1 MRIFKGKSK
10 RTVVFSAITLGV
22 IVVLLGLNLALSLVG
37 GGRNW
42 FIDTTPEGLYSLTGK
57 MVDECAFVDELG
69 KTDGDK
75 CVKITF
81 CNDPDRLVSNFDTRA
96 TYYMALD
103 LQKKYSNV
111 EVETINVNTDPTAL
125 SKYKRTSLTKI
136 NPTDVIVSYG
146 DRYRMVSAISFWTTD
161 YFSYN
166 GEYRMATLIKSV
178 TAINQPSA
186 YFLTDHGET
195 YYDPENPES
204 EGSLKTSYF
213 YDLLSD
219 CGLQVKTLAISD
231 PKVTAIPDDCALLII
246 NNPRQDFVTDPD
258 QYNSLSYVSDLEKL
272 DRYLVNKQ
280 GAIIVTKDY
289 DEKLSLPNLEDFLHE
304 WGFDFSTS
312 QVRDEE
318 SSVAGSA
325 GKNLIAVYETNEDSY
340 ANAIYGDYASIAT
353 SARTT
358 VNNTGYIT
366 TSYGDQ
372 GFKNEAGSFET
383 VKRYA
388 PFLKSSD
395 KASSYFYSEL
405 AGNYDDSSVL
415 DSSGAFDLAALTVR
429 QTYDSV
435 SAEHTYS
442 YLFCAA
448 SADFFSNES
457 LSNAAYANYDIMTA
471 LINNI
476 SRVDV
481 YASLE
486 LGGTSLNSSSYGGKQ
501 LVSTKLSTE
510 DTEVYAPDASEIT
523 KVNYGI
529 STTEKVVYTVIVAAV
544 PFAILIAGAV
554 VCIRRRFL

>member
-10 RTVVFSAITLGV
+10 RTVIFSVITVGV
-22 IVVLLGLNLALSLVG
+22 VVALLGINLALSIIG

-42 FIDTTPEGLYSLTGK
+42 FIDATPEGLYSLTEA
-57 MVDECAFVDELG
+57 MVKECAFVDKLG
-69 KTDGDK
+69 ETDGDK

-81 CNDPDRLVSNFDTRA
+81 CTDPDRLVSNFDTRA
-96 TYYMALD
+96 TYYMALE

-111 EVETINVNTDPTAL
+111 EVETINVNTNPTAL
-125 SKYKRTSLTKI
+125 TKYKSTSLTKI
-136 NPTDVIVSYG
+136 NSTDVVVSYG
-146 DRYRMVSAISFWTTD
+146 DRYRIVGALNFWTSD

-178 TAINQPSA
+178 TAINQPVA

-195 YYDPENPES
+195 YYNPADPTCES
-204 EGSLKTSYF
+204 SVNTAYF
-213 YDLLSD
+213 YNLLTD
-219 CGLQVKTLAISD
+219 CGLQVKTLAISEIEQ
-231 PKVTAIPDDCALLII
+231 IPNDCALLII
-246 NNPRQDFVTDPD
+246 NNPREDFVTYPD

-272 DRYLVNKQ
+272 DKYLVNNQ

-289 DEKLSLPNLEDFLHE
+289 DQSLSLPNLEDFLHE

-312 QVRDEE
+312 QVRDTEL
-318 SSVAGSA
+318 SVAGSE
-325 GKNLIAVYETNEDSY
+325 GKNLIAVYETEVDSY
-340 ANAIYGDYASIAT
+340 ANAIYGDYASLAT

-366 TSYGDQ
+366 NSYGEK
-372 GFKNEAGSFET
+372 GFKNEAGSAET

-395 KASSYFYSEL
+395 KASSYFYSD
-405 AGNYDDSSVL
+405 ASGNYDDSSVL
-415 DSSGAFDLAALTVR
+415 DSTGTFDLAALTVR
-429 QTYDSV
+429 QSFDSV
-435 SAEHTYS
+435 TAEHTHS

-457 LSNAAYANYDIMTA
+457 LSNAAYANYDIMMA

-486 LGGTSLNSSSYGGKQ
+486 LGGTSLNSSSFGGKQ
-501 LVSTKLSTE
+501 LVSTTLSTE
-510 DTEVYAPDASEIT
+510 DTEIYAPDASEVV
-523 KVNYGI
+523 KVNFGI
-529 STTEKVVYTVIVAAV
+529 SNTEKIVYTIVVAAV
-544 PFAILIAGAV
+544 PFIILLAGAV
-554 VCIRRRFL
+554 VCVRRRFL

>member
-10 RTVVFSAITLGV
+10 RTVIFSAITVGV
-22 IVVLLGLNLALSLVG
+22 IVVLFAANLALSLIG

-42 FIDTTPEGLYSLTGK
+42 FIDTTPEGLYSLTK
-57 MVDECAFVDELG
+57 AMAEECAFVEELG

-81 CNDPDRLVSNFDTRA
+81 CNDPDRLISNFDTRA

-111 EVETINVNTDPTAL
+111 EVETINVNTNPTAL

-136 NPTDVIVSYG
+136 NSTDVIVSYG
-146 DRYRMVSAISFWTTD
+146 DRYRIVGALNFWTTD

-195 YYDPENPES
+195 YYDPKNPES
-204 EGSLKTSYF
+204 EGSLNTSYF

-219 CGLQVKTLAISD
+219 CGLQVKTLAISEVD
-231 PKVTAIPDDCALLII
+231 AIPDDCALLII
-246 NNPRQDFVTDPD
+246 NNPRKDFVTDPD
-258 QYNSLSYVSDLEKL
+258 KYNSLSYVSDLEKL

-280 GAIIVTKDY
+280 GAIVVTKDY
-289 DEKLSLPNLEDFLHE
+289 DEALSLPNLEDFLHE

-312 QVRDEE
+312 QVRDDE
-318 SSVAGSA
+318 SSVAGSG
-325 GKNLIAVYETNEDSY
+325 GKNLIAVYETAEDSY
-340 ANAIYGDYASIAT
+340 ANAIYGDYASLAT

-358 VNNTGYIT
+358 INNTGYIT
-366 TSYGDQ
+366 NSYGEQ
-372 GFKNEAGSFET
+372 GYRNEAGSSET

-388 PFLKSSD
+388 PFLKSSG
-395 KASSYFYSEL
+395 KASSYFYSDL
-405 AGNYDDSSVL
+405 AGNYEDSKVL
-415 DSSGAFDLAALTVR
+415 DSTGQFDLAALTVR

-435 SAEHTYS
+435 TAEHTYS

-510 DTEVYAPDASEIT
+510 DSEVFAPDASEVI

-529 STTEKVVYTVIVAAV
+529 STTEKVVYTVIVAVV
-544 PFAILIAGAV
+544 PFIVLIAGAV

>member
-10 RTVVFSAITLGV
+10 RTVIFSAITVGV
-22 IVVLLGLNLALSLVG
+22 IVVLFAANLALSLIG

-42 FIDTTPEGLYSLTGK
+42 FIDTTPEGLYSLTK
-57 MVDECAFVDELG
+57 AMAEECAFVEELG

-81 CNDPDRLVSNFDTRA
+81 CNDPDRLISNFDTRA

-111 EVETINVNTDPTAL
+111 EVETINVNTNPTAL

-136 NPTDVIVSYG
+136 NSTDVIVSYG
-146 DRYRMVSAISFWTTD
+146 DRYRIVGALNFWTTD

-195 YYDPENPES
+195 YYDPKNPES
-204 EGSLKTSYF
+204 EGSLNTSYF

-219 CGLQVKTLAISD
+219 CGLQVKTLAISEVD
-231 PKVTAIPDDCALLII
+231 AIPDDCALLII
-246 NNPRQDFVTDPD
+246 NNPRKDFVTDPD
-258 QYNSLSYVSDLEKL
+258 KYNSLSYVSDLEKL

-280 GAIIVTKDY
+280 GAIVVTKDY
-289 DEKLSLPNLEDFLHE
+289 DEALSLPNLEDFLHE

-312 QVRDEE
+312 QVRDDE
-318 SSVAGSA
+318 SSVAGSG
-325 GKNLIAVYETNEDSY
+325 GKNLIAVYETAEDSY
-340 ANAIYGDYASIAT
+340 ANAIYGDYASLAT

-358 VNNTGYIT
+358 INNTGYIT
-366 TSYGDQ
+366 NSYGEQ
-372 GFKNEAGSFET
+372 GYRNEAGSSET

-388 PFLKSSD
+388 PFLKSSS
-395 KASSYFYSEL
+395 KASSYFYSDL
-405 AGNYDDSSVL
+405 AGNYDDSKVL
-415 DSSGAFDLAALTVR
+415 DSTGQFDLASLTVR
-429 QTYDSV
+429 QTYDSIT
-435 SAEHTYS
+435 AEHTYS

-486 LGGTSLNSSSYGGKQ
+486 LVGTSLNSSSYGGKQ

-510 DTEVYAPDASEIT
+510 DSEVFAPDASEVI

-529 STTEKVVYTVIVAAV
+529 STTEKVVYTVIVAVV
-544 PFAILIAGAV
+544 PFIVLIAGAV

>member
-10 RTVVFSAITLGV
+10 RTVIFSVITVGV
-22 IVVLLGLNLALSLVG
+22 IVVLLGANLALSIIG

-42 FIDTTPEGLYSLTGK
+42 FIDATPEGLYSLTEA
-57 MVDECAFVDELG
+57 MVKECAFVDDLG

-81 CNDPDRLVSNFDTRA
+81 CTDPDRLVSNFDTRA
-96 TYYMALD
+96 TYYMALE

-111 EVETINVNTDPTAL
+111 EVETINVNTNPTAL
-125 SKYKRTSLTKI
+125 AKYKATSLTKI
-136 NPTDVIVSYG
+136 NSTDVVVSYG
-146 DRYRMVSAISFWTTD
+146 DRYRIVGALNFWTSD

-178 TAINQPSA
+178 TAINQPVA
-186 YFLTDHGET
+186 YFLTGHGET
-195 YYDPENPES
+195 YYDPENPDS
-204 EGSLKTSYF
+204 EGSLKTTYF
-213 YDLLSD
+213 YNLLTD
-219 CGLQVKTLAISD
+219 CGLQVKTHSITEE
-231 PKVTAIPDDCALLII
+231 KIPEDCALLII
-246 NNPRQDFVTDPD
+246 NNPREDFVTKPD
-258 QYNSLSYVSDLEKL
+258 QYNSLEYVSDLEKL

-289 DEKLSLPNLEDFLHE
+289 DQELSLPNLEDFLHE

-312 QVRDEE
+312 QVRDTEL
-318 SSVAGSA
+318 SVPGSE
-325 GKNLIAVYETNEDSY
+325 GKNLIAVYETEVDSY
-340 ANAIYGDYASIAT
+340 ANAIYGDYANLAT

-358 VNNTGYIT
+358 INNTGYIT
-366 TSYGDQ
+366 NSYGEQ
-372 GFKNEAGSFET
+372 GFRNEAGSAET

-395 KASSYFYSEL
+395 KASSYFYSD
-405 AGNYDDSSVL
+405 ASGNYDDSSVL
-415 DSSGAFDLAALTVR
+415 DSTGAFDLAALTVR
-429 QTYDSV
+429 QSFDSV
-435 SAEHTYS
+435 TAEHTYS

-457 LSNAAYANYDIMTA
+457 LSNAAYANYDIMMA

-486 LGGTSLNSSSYGGKQ
+486 LGGTSLNSSSFGGKQ
-501 LVSTKLSTE
+501 LVSTTLSTE
-510 DTEVYAPDASEIT
+510 DTEIYSSDASEVI
-523 KVNYGI
+523 KVNFGI
-529 STTEKVVYTVIVAAV
+529 STTEKVVYTIVVAAV
-544 PFAILIAGAV
+544 PFIILLAGAV

>member
-10 RTVVFSAITLGV
+10 RTVIFSAITVGV
-22 IVVLLGLNLALSLVG
+22 IVVLFAANLALSLIG

-42 FIDTTPEGLYSLTGK
+42 FIDTTPEGLYSLTEA
-57 MVDECAFVDELG
+57 MAEECAFVEELG

-81 CNDPDRLVSNFDTRA
+81 CNDPDRLISNFDTRA

-111 EVETINVNTDPTAL
+111 EVETINVNTNPTAL

-136 NPTDVIVSYG
+136 NSTDVIVSYG
-146 DRYRMVSAISFWTTD
+146 DRYRIVGALNFWTTD

-195 YYDPENPES
+195 YYDPQNPES
-204 EGSLKTSYF
+204 EGSLNTSYF

-219 CGLQVKTLAISD
+219 CGLQVKTLAISEVD
-231 PKVTAIPDDCALLII
+231 AIPDDCALLII
-246 NNPRQDFVTDPD
+246 NNPRKDFVTDPD
-258 QYNSLSYVSDLEKL
+258 KYNSLSYVSDLEKL

-280 GAIIVTKDY
+280 GAIVVTKDY
-289 DEKLSLPNLEDFLHE
+289 DEALSLPNLGDFLHE

-312 QVRDEE
+312 QVRDDE
-318 SSVAGSA
+318 SSVAGSG
-325 GKNLIAVYETNEDSY
+325 GKNLIAVYETAEDSY
-340 ANAIYGDYASIAT
+340 ANAIYGDYASLAT

-358 VNNTGYIT
+358 INNTGYIT
-366 TSYGDQ
+366 NSYGEQ
-372 GFKNEAGSFET
+372 GYRNEAGSSET

-388 PFLKSSD
+388 PFLKSSG
-395 KASSYFYSEL
+395 KASSYFYSDL
-405 AGNYDDSSVL
+405 AGNYDDSKVL
-415 DSSGAFDLAALTVR
+415 DSTGQFDLAALTVR

-435 SAEHTYS
+435 TAEHTYS

-510 DTEVYAPDASEIT
+510 DSEVFAPDASEVI

-529 STTEKVVYTVIVAAV
+529 STTEKVVYTVIVAVV
-544 PFAILIAGAV
+544 PFIVLIAGAV

>member
-10 RTVVFSAITLGV
+10 RTVIFSAITVGV
-22 IVVLLGLNLALSLVG
+22 IVVLFAANLALSLIG

-42 FIDTTPEGLYSLTGK
+42 FIDTTPEGLYSLTK
-57 MVDECAFVDELG
+57 AMAEECAFVEELG

-81 CNDPDRLVSNFDTRA
+81 CNDPDRLISNFDTRA

-111 EVETINVNTDPTAL
+111 EVETINVNTNPTAL

-136 NPTDVIVSYG
+136 NSTDVIVSYG
-146 DRYRMVSAISFWTTD
+146 DRYRIVGALNFWTTD

-195 YYDPENPES
+195 YYDPKNPES
-204 EGSLKTSYF
+204 EGSLNTSYF

-219 CGLQVKTLAISD
+219 CGLQVKTLAISEVD
-231 PKVTAIPDDCALLII
+231 AIPDDCALLII
-246 NNPRQDFVTDPD
+246 NNPRKDFVTDPD
-258 QYNSLSYVSDLEKL
+258 KYNSLSYVSDLEKL

-280 GAIIVTKDY
+280 GAIVVTKDY
-289 DEKLSLPNLEDFLHE
+289 DEALSLPNLEDFLHE

-312 QVRDEE
+312 QVRDDE
-318 SSVAGSA
+318 SSVAGSG
-325 GKNLIAVYETNEDSY
+325 GKNLIAVYETAEDSY
-340 ANAIYGDYASIAT
+340 ANAIYGDYASLAT

-358 VNNTGYIT
+358 INNTGYIT
-366 TSYGDQ
+366 NSYGEQ
-372 GFKNEAGSFET
+372 GYRNEAGSSET

-388 PFLKSSD
+388 PFLKSSN
-395 KASSYFYSEL
+395 KASSYFYSDL
-405 AGNYDDSSVL
+405 AGNYDDSKVL
-415 DSSGAFDLAALTVR
+415 DSTGQFDLAALTVR
-429 QTYDSV
+429 QTYDSIT
-435 SAEHTYS
+435 AEHTYS

-510 DTEVYAPDASEIT
+510 DSEVFAPDASEVI

-529 STTEKVVYTVIVAAV
+529 STTEKVVYTVIVAVV
-544 PFAILIAGAV
+544 PFIVLIAGAV

>member
-10 RTVVFSAITLGV
+10 RTVIFSAITVGV
-22 IVVLLGLNLALSLVG
+22 IVVLFAANLALSLIG

-42 FIDTTPEGLYSLTGK
+42 FIDTTPEGLYSLTK
-57 MVDECAFVDELG
+57 AMAEECAFVEELG

-81 CNDPDRLVSNFDTRA
+81 CNDPDRLISNFDTRA

-111 EVETINVNTDPTAL
+111 EVETINVNTNPTAL

-136 NPTDVIVSYG
+136 NSTDVIVSYG
-146 DRYRMVSAISFWTTD
+146 DRYRIVGALNFWTTD

-195 YYDPENPES
+195 YYDPKNPES
-204 EGSLKTSYF
+204 EGSLNTSYF

-219 CGLQVKTLAISD
+219 CGLQVKTLAISEVD
-231 PKVTAIPDDCALLII
+231 AIPDDCALLII
-246 NNPRQDFVTDPD
+246 NNPRKDFVTDPD
-258 QYNSLSYVSDLEKL
+258 KYNSLSYVSDLEKL

-280 GAIIVTKDY
+280 GAIVVTKDY
-289 DEKLSLPNLEDFLHE
+289 DEALSLPNLEDFLHE

-312 QVRDEE
+312 QVRDDE
-318 SSVAGSA
+318 SSVAGSG
-325 GKNLIAVYETNEDSY
+325 GKNLIAVYETAEDSY
-340 ANAIYGDYASIAT
+340 ANAIYGDYASLAT

-358 VNNTGYIT
+358 INNTGYIT
-366 TSYGDQ
+366 NSYGEQ
-372 GFKNEAGSFET
+372 GYRNEAGSSET

-388 PFLKSSD
+388 PFLKSSS
-395 KASSYFYSEL
+395 KASSYFYSDL
-405 AGNYDDSSVL
+405 AGNYDDSKVL
-415 DSSGAFDLAALTVR
+415 DSTGQFDLAALTVR

-435 SAEHTYS
+435 TAEHTYS

-510 DTEVYAPDASEIT
+510 DSEVFAPDASEVI

-529 STTEKVVYTVIVAAV
+529 STTEKVVYTVIVAVV
-544 PFAILIAGAV
+544 PFIVLIAGAV

>member
-10 RTVVFSAITLGV
+10 RTVVFSAITVGV
-22 IVVLLGLNLALSLVG
+22 IVVLLAANLALSLIG

-42 FIDTTPEGLYSLTGK
+42 FIDTTPEGLYSMTK
-57 MVDECAFVDELG
+57 AMAEECAFVEELG

-81 CNDPDRLVSNFDTRA
+81 CNDPDRLISNFDTRA

-111 EVETINVNTDPTAL
+111 EVETINVNTNPTAL

-136 NPTDVIVSYG
+136 NSTDVIVSYG
-146 DRYRMVSAISFWTTD
+146 DRYRIVGALNFWTTD

-195 YYDPENPES
+195 YYDPKNPES
-204 EGSLKTSYF
+204 EGSLNTSYF

-219 CGLQVKTLAISD
+219 CGLQVKTLAISEVD
-231 PKVTAIPDDCALLII
+231 AIPDDCALLII
-246 NNPRQDFVTDPD
+246 NNPRKDFVTDPD
-258 QYNSLSYVSDLEKL
+258 KYNSLSYVSDLEKL

-280 GAIIVTKDY
+280 GAIVVTKDY
-289 DEKLSLPNLEDFLHE
+289 DEALSLPNLEDFLHE

-312 QVRDEE
+312 QVRDDE
-318 SSVAGSA
+318 SSVAGSG
-325 GKNLIAVYETNEDSY
+325 GKNLIAVYETAEDSY
-340 ANAIYGDYASIAT
+340 ANAIYGDYASLAT

-358 VNNTGYIT
+358 INNTGYIT
-366 TSYGDQ
+366 NSYGEQ
-372 GFKNEAGSFET
+372 GYRNEAGSSET

-388 PFLKSSD
+388 PFLKSSS
-395 KASSYFYSEL
+395 KASSYFYSDL
-405 AGNYDDSSVL
+405 AGNYDDSKVL
-415 DSSGAFDLAALTVR
+415 DSTGQFDLAALTVR

-435 SAEHTYS
+435 TAEHTYS

-510 DTEVYAPDASEIT
+510 DSEVFAPDASEVI

-529 STTEKVVYTVIVAAV
+529 STTEKVVYTVIVAVV
-544 PFAILIAGAV
+544 PFIVLIAGAV

>member
-10 RTVVFSAITLGV
+10 RTVIFSAITVGV
-22 IVVLLGLNLALSLVG
+22 IVVLFAANLALSLIG

-42 FIDTTPEGLYSLTGK
+42 FIDTTPEGLYSLTK
-57 MVDECAFVDELG
+57 AMAEECAFVEELG

-81 CNDPDRLVSNFDTRA
+81 CNDPDRLISNFDTRA

-111 EVETINVNTDPTAL
+111 EVETINVNTNPTAL

-136 NPTDVIVSYG
+136 NSTDVIVSYG
-146 DRYRMVSAISFWTTD
+146 DRYRIVGALNFWTTD

-195 YYDPENPES
+195 YYDPQNPES
-204 EGSLKTSYF
+204 EGSLNTSYF

-219 CGLQVKTLAISD
+219 CGLQVKTLAIS
-231 PKVTAIPDDCALLII
+231 KVDAIPDDCALLII
-246 NNPRQDFVTDPD
+246 NNPRKDFVTDPD
-258 QYNSLSYVSDLEKL
+258 KYNSLSYVSDLEKL

-280 GAIIVTKDY
+280 GAIVVTKDY
-289 DEKLSLPNLEDFLHE
+289 DEALSLPNLEDFLHE

-312 QVRDEE
+312 QVRDDE
-318 SSVAGSA
+318 SSVAGSG
-325 GKNLIAVYETNEDSY
+325 GKNLIAVYETAEDSY
-340 ANAIYGDYASIAT
+340 ANAIYGDYASLAT

-358 VNNTGYIT
+358 INNAGYIT
-366 TSYGDQ
+366 NSYGEQ
-372 GFKNEAGSFET
+372 GYRNEAGSSET

-388 PFLKSSD
+388 PFLKSSN
-395 KASSYFYSEL
+395 KASSYFYSDL
-405 AGNYDDSSVL
+405 AGNYDDSKVL
-415 DSSGAFDLAALTVR
+415 DSTGQFDLAALTVR

-435 SAEHTYS
+435 TAEHTYS

-510 DTEVYAPDASEIT
+510 DSEVFAPDASEVI

-529 STTEKVVYTVIVAAV
+529 STTEKVVYTVIVAVV
-544 PFAILIAGAV
+544 PFIVLIAGAV

>member
-10 RTVVFSAITLGV
+10 RTVTFSAITLGA
-22 IVVLLGLNLALSLVG
+22 IVLLLAANLALSLVG

-42 FIDTTPEGLYSLTGK
+42 FIDTTPEGLYSLTDA
-57 MVDECAFVDELG
+57 MVKECAFIDEIG
-69 KTDGDK
+69 ESDGDK

-81 CNDPDRLVSNFDTRA
+81 CTDPDRLVSNFDTRA
-96 TYYMALD
+96 TYYMALA
-103 LQKKYSNV
+103 LQKKYSNL
-111 EVETINVNTDPTAL
+111 EVETINVNTNPTAL

-136 NPTDVIVSYG
+136 NSTDVIVSYG
-146 DRYRMVSAISFWTTD
+146 DRYRVVGALNFWTSD

-178 TAINQPSA
+178 TAINQPAA

-204 EGSLKTSYF
+204 EGSLNTSYF

-219 CGLQVKTLAISD
+219 CGLQVKTLAIS
-231 PKVTAIPDDCALLII
+231 KVDKIPEDCALLII

-258 QYNSLSYVSDLEKL
+258 KYNSISYVSDLEKL

-280 GAIIVTKDY
+280 GAIVVTKDY
-289 DEKLSLPNLEDFLHE
+289 DESLSLPNLEDFLHE

-318 SSVAGSA
+318 SSVAGSD

-340 ANAIYGDYASIAT
+340 AHAIYGDYSDLAT

-366 TSYGDQ
+366 NSYGEQ
-372 GFKNEAGSFET
+372 GYRNEAGSSES

-388 PFLKSSD
+388 SFLKSSD
-395 KASSYFYSEL
+395 KASSYFYSDL

-415 DSSGAFDLAALTVR
+415 DSTGTFDLAALTVR
-429 QTYDSV
+429 QSFDSIT
-435 SAEHTYS
+435 AEHTYS

-457 LSNAAYANYDIMTA
+457 LSNAAYANYDIMAA

-486 LGGTSLNSSSYGGKQ
+486 LGGTSLNSSSFGGKQ
-501 LVSTKLSTE
+501 LVSTTLSTE
-510 DTEVYAPDASEIT
+510 DTEVFAPDASEVE

-529 STTEKVVYTVIVAAV
+529 STTEKVVYTVIVAVV

-554 VCIRRRFL
+554 VCIRRKFL

>member
-10 RTVVFSAITLGV
+10 RTVIFSAITVGV
-22 IVVLLGLNLALSLVG
+22 IVLLLCANLALTIVG

-42 FIDTTPEGLYSLTGK
+42 FIDVTPEGLYSLTDA
-57 MVDECAFVDELG
+57 MVKECAFVDELG

-81 CNDPDRLVSNFDTRA
+81 CTDPDRLISNFDTRA
-96 TYYMALD
+96 TYYMALA

-125 SKYKRTSLTKI
+125 AKYKATSLTKI
-136 NPTDVIVSYG
+136 NSTDVVVSYG
-146 DRYRMVSAISFWTTD
+146 DRYRIVGALNFWTSD

-178 TAINQPSA
+178 TAINQPAA

-195 YYDPENPES
+195 YYNPADPES
-204 EGSLKTSYF
+204 EGSLKTSAF
-213 YDLLSD
+213 RDLLSD
-219 CGLQVKTLAISD
+219 CGLQVKTLAISEVD
-231 PKVTAIPDDCALLII
+231 EIPADCALLII

-258 QYNSLSYVSDLEKL
+258 KYNSLSYVSDLEKL
-272 DRYLVNKQ
+272 DKYLVNKQ

-289 DEKLSLPNLEDFLHE
+289 DKSLSLPNLEDFLHE

-312 QVRDEE
+312 QVRDDEL
-318 SSVAGSA
+318 SVSGSE
-325 GKNLIAVYETNEDSY
+325 GKNIIAVYETAEDSY
-340 ANAIYGDYASIAT
+340 ANAIYGDYASLAT

-366 TSYGDQ
+366 NSYGEQ
-372 GFKNEAGSFET
+372 GYRNEAAASET

-388 PFLKSSD
+388 PFLKTSN
-395 KASSYFYSEL
+395 KASAYFFSDV
-405 AGNYDDSSVL
+405 AGNYDDSTVL
-415 DSSGAFDLAALTVR
+415 DSTGTFDLAALTVR
-429 QTYDSV
+429 QSFDSV
-435 SAEHTYS
+435 TAERTHS

-448 SADFFSNES
+448 TADFFSNES
-457 LSNAAYANYDIMTA
+457 LGNAAYANYDIMMA

-486 LGGTSLNSSSYGGKQ
+486 LGGTSLNSSSFGGKQ
-501 LVSTKLSTE
+501 LVSTTLSTE
-510 DTEVYAPDASEIT
+510 DTEVFAPDASEVV
-523 KVNYGI
+523 KVNFGI

-544 PFAILIAGAV
+544 PFVIMIAGAV
-554 VCIRRRFL
+554 VCIRRKFL

>member
-10 RTVVFSAITLGV
+10 RTVIFSAITVGV
-22 IVVLLGLNLALSLVG
+22 IVVLFAANLALSLIG

-42 FIDTTPEGLYSLTGK
+42 FIDTTPEGLYSLTK
-57 MVDECAFVDELG
+57 AMAEECAFVEELG

-81 CNDPDRLVSNFDTRA
+81 CNDPDRLISNFDTRA

-111 EVETINVNTDPTAL
+111 EVETINVNTNPTAL

-136 NPTDVIVSYG
+136 NSTDVIVSYG
-146 DRYRMVSAISFWTTD
+146 DRYRIVGALNFWTTD

-204 EGSLKTSYF
+204 EGSLNTSYF

-219 CGLQVKTLAISD
+219 CGLQVKTLAISEVD
-231 PKVTAIPDDCALLII
+231 AIPDDCALLII
-246 NNPRQDFVTDPD
+246 NNPRKDFVTDPD
-258 QYNSLSYVSDLEKL
+258 KYNSLSYVSDLEKL

-280 GAIIVTKDY
+280 GAIVVTKDY
-289 DEKLSLPNLEDFLHE
+289 DEALSLPNLEDFLHE

-312 QVRDEE
+312 QVRDDE
-318 SSVAGSA
+318 SSVAGSG
-325 GKNLIAVYETNEDSY
+325 GKNLIAVYETAEDSY
-340 ANAIYGDYASIAT
+340 ANAIYGDYASLAT

-358 VNNTGYIT
+358 INNTGYIT
-366 TSYGDQ
+366 NSYGEQ
-372 GFKNEAGSFET
+372 GYRNEAGSSET

-388 PFLKSSD
+388 PFLKSSG
-395 KASSYFYSEL
+395 KASSYFYSDL
-405 AGNYDDSSVL
+405 AGNYDDSKVL
-415 DSSGAFDLAALTVR
+415 DSTGQFDLAALTVR

-435 SAEHTYS
+435 TAEHTYS

-510 DTEVYAPDASEIT
+510 DSEVFAPDASEVI

-529 STTEKVVYTVIVAAV
+529 STTEKVVYTVIVAVV
-544 PFAILIAGAV
+544 PFIVLIAGAV

>member
-10 RTVVFSAITLGV
+10 RTVIFSAITVGV
-22 IVVLLGLNLALSLVG
+22 IVVLFAANLALSLIG

-42 FIDTTPEGLYSLTGK
+42 FIDTTPEGLYSLTK
-57 MVDECAFVDELG
+57 AMAEECAFVEELG

-81 CNDPDRLVSNFDTRA
+81 CNDPDRLISNFDTRA

-111 EVETINVNTDPTAL
+111 EVETINVNTNPTAL

-136 NPTDVIVSYG
+136 NSTDVIVSYG
-146 DRYRMVSAISFWTTD
+146 DRYRIVGALNFWTTD

-195 YYDPENPES
+195 YYDPGNPES
-204 EGSLKTSYF
+204 EGSLNTSYF

-219 CGLQVKTLAISD
+219 CGLQVKTLAISEVD
-231 PKVTAIPDDCALLII
+231 AIPDDCALLII
-246 NNPRQDFVTDPD
+246 NNPRKDFVTDPD
-258 QYNSLSYVSDLEKL
+258 KYNSLSYVSDLEKL

-280 GAIIVTKDY
+280 GAIVVTKDY
-289 DEKLSLPNLEDFLHE
+289 DEALSLPNLEDFLHE

-312 QVRDEE
+312 QVRDDE
-318 SSVAGSA
+318 SSVAGSG
-325 GKNLIAVYETNEDSY
+325 GKNLIAVYETAEDSY
-340 ANAIYGDYASIAT
+340 ANAIYGDYASLAT

-358 VNNTGYIT
+358 INNTGYIT
-366 TSYGDQ
+366 NSYGEQ
-372 GFKNEAGSFET
+372 GYRNEAGSSET

-388 PFLKSSD
+388 PFLKSSG
-395 KASSYFYSEL
+395 KASSYFYSDL
-405 AGNYDDSSVL
+405 AGNYDDSKVL
-415 DSSGAFDLAALTVR
+415 DSTGQFDLAALTVR
-429 QTYDSV
+429 QTYDSIT
-435 SAEHTYS
+435 AEHTYS

-448 SADFFSNES
+448 SADFFSNAS

-510 DTEVYAPDASEIT
+510 DSEVFAPDASEVI

-529 STTEKVVYTVIVAAV
+529 STTEKVVYTVIVAVV
-544 PFAILIAGAV
+544 PFIVLIAGAV

>member
-10 RTVVFSAITLGV
+10 RTVIFSAITVGA
-22 IVVLLGLNLALSLVG
+22 IVLLLALNLTLSLVG
-37 GGRNW
+37 GQRNW
-42 FIDTTPEGLYSLTGK
+42 FVDTTPEGLYTLTDA
-57 MVDECAFVDELG
+57 MIDECAFVDKLG
-69 KTDGDK
+69 ETDGDK

-81 CNDPDRLVSNFDTRA
+81 CNDPDRLVSSFDTRA
-96 TYYMALD
+96 TYYMALA
-103 LQKKYSNV
+103 LQKKYSNI
-111 EVETINVNTDPTAL
+111 EVETINVNTNPTAL

-136 NPTDVIVSYG
+136 NPTDIVISYG
-146 DRYRMVSAISFWTTD
+146 DRYRVVGALNFWTTD

-178 TAINQPSA
+178 TAINQPAA

-204 EGSLKTSYF
+204 EGSLKTSYL

-219 CGLQVKTLAISD
+219 CGLQVKTLAISE
-231 PKVTAIPDDCALLII
+231 VESIPEDCALLII
-246 NNPRQDFVTDPD
+246 NNPREDFVSKSD

-272 DRYLVNKQ
+272 DRYLVGKQ
-280 GAIIVTKDY
+280 GAIAVTKDY
-289 DEKLSLPNLEDFLHE
+289 DESLSLPNLEDFLHE

-312 QVRDEE
+312 QVRDED
-318 SSVAGSA
+318 SSVAGSG
-325 GKNLIAVYETNEDSY
+325 GKNLIAVYETDKDSY
-340 ANAIYGDYASIAT
+340 AHAIYGDYSDLAT

-358 VNNTGYIT
+358 VSNTGYIT
-366 TSYGDQ
+366 NSYGAQ
-372 GFKNEAGSFET
+372 GYKGEAGSSET

-388 PFLKSSD
+388 SFLKSSD
-395 KASSYFYSEL
+395 KASAYFYSDA
-405 AGNYDDSSVL
+405 AGNYDDSKVL
-415 DSSGAFDLAALTVR
+415 DSTGSFDLAALTVR
-429 QTYDSV
+429 QSYDSIT
-435 SAEHTYS
+435 AEHTHS

-510 DTEVYAPDASEIT
+510 DTEVFAPDASEVEKI
-523 KVNYGI
+523 NYGI
-529 STTEKVVYTVIVAAV
+529 STTEKVIYTVIVAAV
-544 PFAILIAGAV
+544 PFVIMIAGAV

>member
-10 RTVVFSAITLGV
+10 RTVIFSAITVGA
-22 IVVLLGLNLALSLVG
+22 IVLLIGVNLALSLVG
-37 GGRNW
+37 GGQNW
-42 FIDTTPEGLYSLTGK
+42 FVDTTPEGLYSLTEA
-57 MVDECAFVDELG
+57 MVNECSFVEELG

-81 CNDPDRLVSNFDTRA
+81 CTDPDRLVANFDTRA
-96 TYYMALD
+96 TYYMALA

-111 EVETINVNTDPTAL
+111 EVETINVNTNPTAL

-136 NPTDVIVSYG
+136 NSNDVVVSYG
-146 DRYRMVSAISFWTTD
+146 DRYRIVGALNFWTSD

-186 YFLTDHGET
+186 YFITDHGET
-195 YYDPENPES
+195 YYDPASPES
-204 EGSLKTSYF
+204 EGSVKTSYF
-213 YDLLSD
+213 YDLLTD
-219 CGLQVKTLAISD
+219 CGLQVKNIAISEVD
-231 PKVTAIPDDCALLII
+231 AIPEDCALLII

-258 QYNSLSYVSDLEKL
+258 KYNSLSYVSDLEKL

-289 DEKLSLPNLEDFLHE
+289 DESLSLPNLEDFLHE

-312 QVRDEE
+312 QVRDDE
-318 SSVAGSA
+318 SSVAGSG
-325 GKNLIAVYETNEDSY
+325 GKNLIAVYETDEDSY
-340 ANAIYGDYASIAT
+340 AHAIYGDYSNLAT
-353 SARTT
+353 SARTAI
-358 VNNTGYIT
+358 NNTGYIT
-366 TSYGDQ
+366 NSYGEQ
-372 GFKNEAGSFET
+372 GYRNEAASSET

-388 PFLKSSD
+388 PFLKSSA
-395 KASSYFYSEL
+395 KSSAYFFSEA

-415 DSSGAFDLAALTVR
+415 DSTGSFDLAALTVR
-429 QTYDSV
+429 QSFDSIT
-435 SAEHTYS
+435 AEHTYS

-486 LGGTSLNSSSYGGKQ
+486 LGGTSLNSSSFGGKQ
-501 LVSTKLSTE
+501 LVSTTLSTE
-510 DTEVYAPDASEIT
+510 DTEVFAPDASEVV
-523 KVNYGI
+523 KVNFGI
-529 STTEKVVYTVIVAAV
+529 STAEKVVYTVIVAAV
-544 PFAILIAGAV
+544 PFIVMIAGAV
-554 VCIRRRFL
+554 VCIRRKFL

>member
-10 RTVVFSAITLGV
+10 RTVIFSAITVGV
-22 IVVLLGLNLALSLVG
+22 IVVLFAANLALSLIG

-42 FIDTTPEGLYSLTGK
+42 FIDTTPEGLYSMTK
-57 MVDECAFVDELG
+57 AMAEECAFVEELG

-81 CNDPDRLVSNFDTRA
+81 CNDPDRLISNFDTRA

-111 EVETINVNTDPTAL
+111 EVETINVNTNPTAL

-136 NPTDVIVSYG
+136 NSTDVIVSYG
-146 DRYRMVSAISFWTTD
+146 DRYRIVGALNFWTTD

-195 YYDPENPES
+195 YYDPKNPES
-204 EGSLKTSYF
+204 EGSLNTSYF

-219 CGLQVKTLAISD
+219 CGLQVKTLAISEVD
-231 PKVTAIPDDCALLII
+231 AIPDDCALLII
-246 NNPRQDFVTDPD
+246 NNPRKDFVTDPD
-258 QYNSLSYVSDLEKL
+258 KYNSLSYVSDLEKL

-280 GAIIVTKDY
+280 GAIVVTKDY
-289 DEKLSLPNLEDFLHE
+289 DEALSLPNLEDFLHE

-312 QVRDEE
+312 QVRDDE
-318 SSVAGSA
+318 SSVAGSG
-325 GKNLIAVYETNEDSY
+325 GKNLIAVYETAEDSY
-340 ANAIYGDYASIAT
+340 ANAIYGDYASLAT

-358 VNNTGYIT
+358 INNTGYIT
-366 TSYGDQ
+366 NSYGEQ
-372 GFKNEAGSFET
+372 GYRNEAGSSET

-388 PFLKSSD
+388 PFLKSSS
-395 KASSYFYSEL
+395 KASSYFYSDL
-405 AGNYDDSSVL
+405 AGNYDDSKVL
-415 DSSGAFDLAALTVR
+415 DSTGQFDLAALTVR
-429 QTYDSV
+429 QTYDSIT
-435 SAEHTYS
+435 AEHTYS

-510 DTEVYAPDASEIT
+510 DSEVFAPDASEVI

-529 STTEKVVYTVIVAAV
+529 STTEKVVYTVIVAVV
-544 PFAILIAGAV
+544 PFIVLIAGAV

>member
-10 RTVVFSAITLGV
+10 RTVIFSAITVGV
-22 IVVLLGLNLALSLVG
+22 IVVLLGMNLAMSIIG

-42 FIDTTPEGLYSLTGK
+42 FIDTTPEGLYSLTEAMLK
-57 MVDECAFVDELG
+57 ECAFIEELG

-96 TYYMALD
+96 TYYMALE

-136 NPTDVIVSYG
+136 NATDVVVSYG
-146 DRYRMVSAISFWTTD
+146 DRYRIVGALNFWTSD

-178 TAINQPSA
+178 TAINQPAA

-195 YYDPENPES
+195 YYNPADPES
-204 EGSLKTSYF
+204 EGSINTSYF
-213 YDLLSD
+213 YDLLTD
-219 CGLQVKTLAISD
+219 CGLQVKNLAISEVD
-231 PKVTAIPDDCALLII
+231 AIPEDCALLII
-246 NNPRQDFVTDPD
+246 NNPRQDFLTDPD
-258 QYNSLSYVSDLEKL
+258 KYNQLNYVSDLEKL

-289 DEKLSLPNLEDFLHE
+289 DEALSLPNLEDFLHE

-312 QVRDEE
+312 QVRDD
-318 SSVAGSA
+318 SLSVAGSD

-340 ANAIYGDYASIAT
+340 AHAIYGDYSNLAT

-366 TSYGDQ
+366 NSYGEM
-372 GFKNEAGSFET
+372 GYRTEAGASET

-395 KASSYFYSEL
+395 KSSAYFYSQA

-415 DSSGAFDLAALTVR
+415 DASGSFDLAALTVR
-429 QTYDSV
+429 QSFNSIT
-435 SAEHTYS
+435 AEHTYS

-481 YASLE
+481 YASLD
-486 LGGTSLNSSSYGGKQ
+486 LGGTSLNSSSFGGKQ
-501 LVSTKLSTE
+501 LVSTTLSTE
-510 DTEVYAPDASEIT
+510 DTEVFAPDASEVI

-529 STTEKVVYTVIVAAV
+529 SATEKVVYTVIVAVV
-544 PFAILIAGAV
+544 PFIVMIAGAV

>member
-10 RTVVFSAITLGV
+10 RTVIFSAITVGV
-22 IVVLLGLNLALSLVG
+22 IVVLFAANLALSLIG

-42 FIDTTPEGLYSLTGK
+42 FIDTTPEGLYSMTK
-57 MVDECAFVDELG
+57 AMAEECAFVEELG

-81 CNDPDRLVSNFDTRA
+81 CNDPDRLISNFDTRA

-111 EVETINVNTDPTAL
+111 EVETINVNTNPTAL

-136 NPTDVIVSYG
+136 NSTDVIVSYG
-146 DRYRMVSAISFWTTD
+146 DRYRIVGALNFWTTD

-204 EGSLKTSYF
+204 EGSLNTSYF

-219 CGLQVKTLAISD
+219 CGLQVKTLAIS
-231 PKVTAIPDDCALLII
+231 KVDAIPDDCALLII
-246 NNPRQDFVTDPD
+246 NNPRKDFVTDPD
-258 QYNSLSYVSDLEKL
+258 KYNSLSYVSDLEKL

-280 GAIIVTKDY
+280 GAIVVTKDY
-289 DEKLSLPNLEDFLHE
+289 DEALSLPNLEDFLHE

-312 QVRDEE
+312 QVRDDE
-318 SSVAGSA
+318 SSVAGSG
-325 GKNLIAVYETNEDSY
+325 GKNLIAVYETAEDSY
-340 ANAIYGDYASIAT
+340 ANAIYGDYASLAT

-358 VNNTGYIT
+358 INNTGYIT
-366 TSYGDQ
+366 NSYGEQ
-372 GFKNEAGSFET
+372 GYRNEAGSSET

-388 PFLKSSD
+388 PFLKSSG
-395 KASSYFYSEL
+395 KASSYFYSDL
-405 AGNYDDSSVL
+405 AGNYDDSKVL
-415 DSSGAFDLAALTVR
+415 DSTGQFDLAALTVR
-429 QTYDSV
+429 QTYDSIT
-435 SAEHTYS
+435 AEHTYS

-510 DTEVYAPDASEIT
+510 DSEVFAPDASEVI

-529 STTEKVVYTVIVAAV
+529 STTEKVVYTVIVAVV
-544 PFAILIAGAV
+544 PFIVLIAGAV

>member
-10 RTVVFSAITLGV
+10 RTVIFSAITVGV
-22 IVVLLGLNLALSLVG
+22 IVVLLAANLALSLVG

-42 FIDTTPEGLYSLTGK
+42 FIDTTPEGLYSLTK
-57 MVDECAFVDELG
+57 AMVEECAFVDDLG

-81 CNDPDRLVSNFDTRA
+81 CNDPDRLISNFDTRA

-136 NPTDVIVSYG
+136 NSTDVIVSYG
-146 DRYRMVSAISFWTTD
+146 DRYRIVGALNFWTTD

-178 TAINQPSA
+178 TAINQPAA

-204 EGSLKTSYF
+204 EGSLKTSYL

-219 CGLQVKTLAISD
+219 CGLQVKTLAISEVD
-231 PKVTAIPDDCALLII
+231 AIPDDCALLII
-246 NNPRQDFVTDPD
+246 NNPRKDFVTDPD
-258 QYNSLSYVSDLEKL
+258 KYNSLSYVSDLEKL

-280 GAIIVTKDY
+280 GAIAVTKDY
-289 DEKLSLPNLEDFLHE
+289 DEALSLPNLEDFLHE

-312 QVRDEE
+312 QVRDES
-318 SSVAGSA
+318 SSVAGSE
-325 GKNLIAVYETNEDSY
+325 GKNLIAVYETSEDSY
-340 ANAIYGDYASIAT
+340 AHAIYGDYSNIAT

-358 VNNTGYIT
+358 INNSGYIT
-366 TSYGDQ
+366 NSYGEQ
-372 GFKNEAGSFET
+372 GYRNEAGSSET

-388 PFLKSSD
+388 PFLKSSA
-395 KASSYFYSEL
+395 KASSYFYSDL
-405 AGNYDDSSVL
+405 SGNYDDSSVL
-415 DSSGAFDLAALTVR
+415 DSTGQFDLAALTVR
-429 QTYDSV
+429 QTYDSIT
-435 SAEHTYS
+435 AEHTYS

-501 LVSTKLSTE
+501 LVSTELSTE
-510 DTEVYAPDASEIT
+510 DTEVFSPDASEVI

-529 STTEKVVYTVIVAAV
+529 STTEKVVYTVIVAVV
-544 PFAILIAGAV
+544 PFIVLIIGAV

>member
-10 RTVVFSAITLGV
+10 RTVIFSAITVGV
-22 IVVLLGLNLALSLVG
+22 IVVLLTANLALSLIG

-42 FIDTTPEGLYSLTGK
+42 FIDTTPEGLYSLTK
-57 MVDECAFVDELG
+57 AMAEECAFVEELG

-81 CNDPDRLVSNFDTRA
+81 CNDPDRLISNFDTRA

-111 EVETINVNTDPTAL
+111 EVETINVNTNPTAL

-136 NPTDVIVSYG
+136 NSTDVIVSYG
-146 DRYRMVSAISFWTTD
+146 DRYRIVGALNFWTTD

-195 YYDPENPES
+195 YYDPKNPES
-204 EGSLKTSYF
+204 EGSLNTSYF

-219 CGLQVKTLAISD
+219 CGLQVKTLAISEVD
-231 PKVTAIPDDCALLII
+231 AIPDDCALLII
-246 NNPRQDFVTDPD
+246 NNPRKDFVTDPD
-258 QYNSLSYVSDLEKL
+258 KYNSLSYVSDLEKL

-280 GAIIVTKDY
+280 GAIVVTKDY
-289 DEKLSLPNLEDFLHE
+289 DEALSLPNLEDFLHE

-312 QVRDEE
+312 QVRDDE
-318 SSVAGSA
+318 SSVAGSG
-325 GKNLIAVYETNEDSY
+325 GKNLIAVYETAEDSY
-340 ANAIYGDYASIAT
+340 ANAIYGDYASLAT

-366 TSYGDQ
+366 NSYGEQ
-372 GFKNEAGSFET
+372 GFRNEAGSSET

-388 PFLKSSD
+388 PFLKTSS
-395 KASSYFYSEL
+395 KASSYFYSDL
-405 AGNYDDSSVL
+405 AGNYEDSKVL
-415 DSSGAFDLAALTVR
+415 DSTGQFDLAALTVR

-435 SAEHTYS
+435 TAEHTYS

-510 DTEVYAPDASEIT
+510 DSEVFAPDASEVI

-529 STTEKVVYTVIVAAV
+529 STTEKVVYTVIVAVV
-544 PFAILIAGAV
+544 PFIVLIAGAV

>member
-10 RTVVFSAITLGV
+10 RTVIFSAITVGV
-22 IVVLLGLNLALSLVG
+22 IVVLFAANLALSLIG

-42 FIDTTPEGLYSLTGK
+42 FIDTTPEGLYSLTK
-57 MVDECAFVDELG
+57 AMAEECAFVEELG

-81 CNDPDRLVSNFDTRA
+81 CNDPDRLISNFDTRA

-111 EVETINVNTDPTAL
+111 EVETINVNTNPTAL

-136 NPTDVIVSYG
+136 NSTDVIVSYG
-146 DRYRMVSAISFWTTD
+146 DRYRIVGALNFWTTD

-195 YYDPENPES
+195 YYDPKNPES
-204 EGSLKTSYF
+204 EGSLNTSYF

-219 CGLQVKTLAISD
+219 CGLQVKTLAISEVD
-231 PKVTAIPDDCALLII
+231 AIPDDCALLII
-246 NNPRQDFVTDPD
+246 NNPRKDFVTDPD
-258 QYNSLSYVSDLEKL
+258 KYNSLSYVSDLEKL

-280 GAIIVTKDY
+280 GAIVVTKDY
-289 DEKLSLPNLEDFLHE
+289 DEALSLPNLEDFLHE

-312 QVRDEE
+312 QVRDDE
-318 SSVAGSA
+318 SSVAGSG
-325 GKNLIAVYETNEDSY
+325 GKNLIAVYETAEDSY
-340 ANAIYGDYASIAT
+340 ANAIYGDYASLAT

-358 VNNTGYIT
+358 INNTGYIT
-366 TSYGDQ
+366 NSYGEQ
-372 GFKNEAGSFET
+372 GYRNEAGSSET

-388 PFLKSSD
+388 PFLKSSG
-395 KASSYFYSEL
+395 KASSYFYSDL
-405 AGNYDDSSVL
+405 AGNYDDSKVL
-415 DSSGAFDLAALTVR
+415 DSTGQFDLAALTVR
-429 QTYDSV
+429 QTYDSIT
-435 SAEHTYS
+435 AEHTYS

-510 DTEVYAPDASEIT
+510 DSEVFAPDASEVI

-529 STTEKVVYTVIVAAV
+529 STTEKVVYTVIVAVV
-544 PFAILIAGAV
+544 PFIILIAGAV

>member
-10 RTVVFSAITLGV
+10 RTVIFSAITVGV
-22 IVVLLGLNLALSLVG
+22 IVVLFAANLALSLIG

-42 FIDTTPEGLYSLTGK
+42 FIDTTPEGLYSLTK
-57 MVDECAFVDELG
+57 AMAEECAFVEELG

-81 CNDPDRLVSNFDTRA
+81 CNDPDRLISNFDTRA

-111 EVETINVNTDPTAL
+111 EVETINVNTNPTAL

-136 NPTDVIVSYG
+136 NSTDVIVSYG
-146 DRYRMVSAISFWTTD
+146 DRYRIVGALNFWTTD

-195 YYDPENPES
+195 YYDPQNPES
-204 EGSLKTSYF
+204 DGSLNTSYF

-219 CGLQVKTLAISD
+219 CGLQVKTLAISEVD
-231 PKVTAIPDDCALLII
+231 AIPDDCALLII
-246 NNPRQDFVTDPD
+246 NNPRKDFITDPD
-258 QYNSLSYVSDLEKL
+258 KYNSLSYVSDHEKL

-280 GAIIVTKDY
+280 GAIVVTKDY
-289 DEKLSLPNLEDFLHE
+289 DEALSLPNLEDFLHE

-312 QVRDEE
+312 QVRDDE
-318 SSVAGSA
+318 SSVAGSG
-325 GKNLIAVYETNEDSY
+325 GKNLIAVYETAEDSY
-340 ANAIYGDYASIAT
+340 ANAIYGDYASLAT

-358 VNNTGYIT
+358 INNTGYIT
-366 TSYGDQ
+366 NSYGEQ
-372 GFKNEAGSFET
+372 GYRNEAGSSET

-388 PFLKSSD
+388 PFLKSSG
-395 KASSYFYSEL
+395 KASSYFYSDL
-405 AGNYDDSSVL
+405 AGNYDDSKVL
-415 DSSGAFDLAALTVR
+415 DSTGQFDLAALTVR

-435 SAEHTYS
+435 TAEHTYS

-510 DTEVYAPDASEIT
+510 DSEVFAPDASEVI

-529 STTEKVVYTVIVAAV
+529 STTEKVVYTVIVAVV
-544 PFAILIAGAV
+544 PFIVLIAGAV

>member
-10 RTVVFSAITLGV
+10 RTVIFSAITVGV
-22 IVVLLGLNLALSLVG
+22 IVVLLAANLALSLVG

-42 FIDTTPEGLYSLTGK
+42 FIDTTPEGLYSLTK
-57 MVDECAFVDELG
+57 AMVEECAFVDDLG

-81 CNDPDRLVSNFDTRA
+81 CNDPDRLISNFDTRA

-136 NPTDVIVSYG
+136 NSTDVIVSYG
-146 DRYRMVSAISFWTTD
+146 DRYRIVGALNFWTTD

-178 TAINQPSA
+178 TAINQPAA

-204 EGSLKTSYF
+204 EGSLKTSYL

-219 CGLQVKTLAISD
+219 CGLQVKTLAISEVD
-231 PKVTAIPDDCALLII
+231 AIPDDCALLII
-246 NNPRQDFVTDPD
+246 NNPRKDFVTDPD
-258 QYNSLSYVSDLEKL
+258 KYNSLSYVSDLEKL

-280 GAIIVTKDY
+280 GAIAVTKDY
-289 DEKLSLPNLEDFLHE
+289 DEALSLPNLEDFLHE

-312 QVRDEE
+312 QVRDES
-318 SSVAGSA
+318 SSVAGSE
-325 GKNLIAVYETNEDSY
+325 GKNLIAVYETAEDSY
-340 ANAIYGDYASIAT
+340 ANAIYGDYASLAT

-358 VNNTGYIT
+358 INNSGYIT
-366 TSYGDQ
+366 NSYGEQ
-372 GFKNEAGSFET
+372 GYRNEAGSSET

-388 PFLKSSD
+388 PFLKSSA
-395 KASSYFYSEL
+395 KASSYFYSDL
-405 AGNYDDSSVL
+405 SGNYDDSSVL
-415 DSSGAFDLAALTVR
+415 DSTGQFDLAALTVR
-429 QTYDSV
+429 QTYDSIT
-435 SAEHTYS
+435 AEHTYS

-501 LVSTKLSTE
+501 LVSTELSTE
-510 DTEVYAPDASEIT
+510 DTEVFSPDASEVI
-523 KVNYGI
+523 KINYGI
-529 STTEKVVYTVIVAAV
+529 TNTEKVVYTVIVAVV
-544 PFAILIAGAV
+544 PFIVLIIGAV

>member
-10 RTVVFSAITLGV
+10 RTVIFSAITVGV
-22 IVVLLGLNLALSLVG
+22 IVVLLAANLALSLIG

-42 FIDTTPEGLYSLTGK
+42 FIDTTPEGLYSLTK
-57 MVDECAFVDELG
+57 AMAEECAFVEELG

-81 CNDPDRLVSNFDTRA
+81 CNDPDRLISNFDTRA

-111 EVETINVNTDPTAL
+111 EVETINVNTNPTAL

-136 NPTDVIVSYG
+136 NSTDVIVSYG
-146 DRYRMVSAISFWTTD
+146 DRYRIVGALNFWTTD

-204 EGSLKTSYF
+204 EGSLNTSYF

-219 CGLQVKTLAISD
+219 CGLQVKTLAISEVD
-231 PKVTAIPDDCALLII
+231 AIPDDCALLII
-246 NNPRQDFVTDPD
+246 NNPRKDFVTDPD
-258 QYNSLSYVSDLEKL
+258 KYNSLSYVSDLEKL

-280 GAIIVTKDY
+280 GAIVVTKDY
-289 DEKLSLPNLEDFLHE
+289 DEALSLPNLEDFLHE

-312 QVRDEE
+312 QVRDDE
-318 SSVAGSA
+318 SSVAGSG
-325 GKNLIAVYETNEDSY
+325 GKNLIAVYETAEDSY
-340 ANAIYGDYASIAT
+340 ANAIYGDYASLAT

-358 VNNTGYIT
+358 INNTGYIT
-366 TSYGDQ
+366 NSYGEQ
-372 GFKNEAGSFET
+372 GYRNEAGSSET

-388 PFLKSSD
+388 PFLKSSS
-395 KASSYFYSEL
+395 KASSYFYSDL
-405 AGNYDDSSVL
+405 AGNYDDSKVL
-415 DSSGAFDLAALTVR
+415 DSTGQFDLAALTVR
-429 QTYDSV
+429 QTYDSIT
-435 SAEHTYS
+435 AEHTYS

-510 DTEVYAPDASEIT
+510 DSEVFAPDASEVI

-529 STTEKVVYTVIVAAV
+529 STTEKVVYTVIVAVV
-544 PFAILIAGAV
+544 PFIVLIAGAV

>member
-10 RTVVFSAITLGV
+10 RTVIFSVITVGV
-22 IVVLLGLNLALSLVG
+22 IVVLLGANLALSIIG

-42 FIDTTPEGLYSLTGK
+42 FIDATPEGLYSLTEA
-57 MVDECAFVDELG
+57 MVKECEFVDELG

-81 CNDPDRLVSNFDTRA
+81 CTDPDRLVSNFDTRA
-96 TYYMALD
+96 TYYMALE

-111 EVETINVNTDPTAL
+111 EVETINVNTNPTAL
-125 SKYKRTSLTKI
+125 AKYKATSLTKI
-136 NPTDVIVSYG
+136 NSTDVVVSYG
-146 DRYRMVSAISFWTTD
+146 DRYRIVGALNFWTSD

-178 TAINQPSA
+178 TAINQPVA
-186 YFLTDHGET
+186 YFLTGHGET
-195 YYDPENPES
+195 YYDPENPDS
-204 EGSLKTSYF
+204 EGSQKTLYF
-213 YDLLSD
+213 YNLLTD
-219 CGLQVKTLAISD
+219 CGLQVKTHSID
-231 PKVTAIPDDCALLII
+231 EEKIPDDCALLII
-246 NNPRQDFVTDPD
+246 NNPREDFVTKPD
-258 QYNSLSYVSDLEKL
+258 QYNSLEYVSDLEKL

-289 DEKLSLPNLEDFLHE
+289 DQALSLPNLEDFLHE

-312 QVRDEE
+312 QVRDTEYAV
-318 SSVAGSA
+318 SGSE
-325 GKNLIAVYETNEDSY
+325 GKNIITVYETEVDSY
-340 ANAIYGDYASIAT
+340 ANAIYGDYASLAT

-358 VNNTGYIT
+358 INNTGYIT
-366 TSYGDQ
+366 NSYGEQ
-372 GFKNEAGSFET
+372 GFKNEPGSAET

-395 KASSYFYSEL
+395 KASSYFYSE
-405 AGNYDDSSVL
+405 ASGNYDDSSVL
-415 DSSGAFDLAALTVR
+415 DSTGAFDLAALTVR
-429 QTYDSV
+429 QSFDSV
-435 SAEHTYS
+435 TAEYTHS

-457 LSNAAYANYDIMTA
+457 LSNAAYANYDIMMA

-486 LGGTSLNSSSYGGKQ
+486 LGGTSLNSSSFGGKQ
-501 LVSTKLSTE
+501 LVSTTLSTE
-510 DTEVYAPDASEIT
+510 DTEIYSSDASEVI
-523 KVNYGI
+523 KVNFGI
-529 STTEKVVYTVIVAAV
+529 STTEKVVYTIVVAAV
-544 PFAILIAGAV
+544 PFIILVLGAV

>member
-10 RTVVFSAITLGV
+10 RTVIFSAITVGV
-22 IVVLLGLNLALSLVG
+22 IVVLLTANLALSLIG

-42 FIDTTPEGLYSLTGK
+42 FIDTTPEGLYSLTK
-57 MVDECAFVDELG
+57 AMAEECAFVEELG

-81 CNDPDRLVSNFDTRA
+81 CNDPDRLISNFDTRA

-111 EVETINVNTDPTAL
+111 EVETINVNTNPTAL

-136 NPTDVIVSYG
+136 NSTDVIVSYG
-146 DRYRMVSAISFWTTD
+146 DRYRIVGALNFWTTD

-195 YYDPENPES
+195 YYDPKNPES
-204 EGSLKTSYF
+204 EGSLNTSYF

-219 CGLQVKTLAISD
+219 CGLQVKTLAISEVD
-231 PKVTAIPDDCALLII
+231 AIPDDCALLII
-246 NNPRQDFVTDPD
+246 NNPRKDFVTDPD
-258 QYNSLSYVSDLEKL
+258 KYNSLSYVSDLEKL

-280 GAIIVTKDY
+280 GAIVVTKDY
-289 DEKLSLPNLEDFLHE
+289 DEALSLPNLEDFLHE

-312 QVRDEE
+312 QVRDDE
-318 SSVAGSA
+318 SSVAGSG
-325 GKNLIAVYETNEDSY
+325 GKNLIAVYETAEDSY
-340 ANAIYGDYASIAT
+340 ANAIYGDYASLAT

-366 TSYGDQ
+366 NSYGEQ
-372 GFKNEAGSFET
+372 GFRNEAGSSET
-383 VKRYA
+383 VKRDA

-395 KASSYFYSEL
+395 KASSYFYSDL
-405 AGNYDDSSVL
+405 AGNYDDSKVL
-415 DSSGAFDLAALTVR
+415 DSTGQFDLAALTVR
-429 QTYDSV
+429 QTYDSIT
-435 SAEHTYS
+435 AEHTYS

-510 DTEVYAPDASEIT
+510 DSEVFAPDASEVI

-529 STTEKVVYTVIVAAV
+529 STTEKVVYTVIVAVV
-544 PFAILIAGAV
+544 PFIVLIAGAV

>member
-10 RTVVFSAITLGV
+10 RTVIFSAITVGV
-22 IVVLLGLNLALSLVG
+22 IVVLFAANLALSLIG

-42 FIDTTPEGLYSLTGK
+42 FIDTTPEGLYSLTK
-57 MVDECAFVDELG
+57 AMAEECAFVEELG

-81 CNDPDRLVSNFDTRA
+81 CNDPDRLISNFDTRA

-111 EVETINVNTDPTAL
+111 EVETINVNTNPTAL

-136 NPTDVIVSYG
+136 NSTDVIVSYG
-146 DRYRMVSAISFWTTD
+146 DRYRIVGALNFWTTD

-204 EGSLKTSYF
+204 EGSLNTSYF

-219 CGLQVKTLAISD
+219 CGLQVKTLAIS
-231 PKVTAIPDDCALLII
+231 KVDAIPDDCALLII
-246 NNPRQDFVTDPD
+246 NNPRKDFVTDPD
-258 QYNSLSYVSDLEKL
+258 KYNSLSYVSDLEKL

-280 GAIIVTKDY
+280 GAIVVTKDY
-289 DEKLSLPNLEDFLHE
+289 DEALSLPNLEDFLHE

-312 QVRDEE
+312 QVRDDE
-318 SSVAGSA
+318 SSVAGSG
-325 GKNLIAVYETNEDSY
+325 GKNLIAVYETAEDSY
-340 ANAIYGDYASIAT
+340 ANAIYGDYASLAT

-358 VNNTGYIT
+358 INNTGYIT
-366 TSYGDQ
+366 NSYGEQ
-372 GFKNEAGSFET
+372 GYRNEAGSSET

-388 PFLKSSD
+388 PFLKSSS
-395 KASSYFYSEL
+395 KASSYFYSDL
-405 AGNYDDSSVL
+405 AGNYDDSKVL
-415 DSSGAFDLAALTVR
+415 DSTGQFDLAALTVR

-435 SAEHTYS
+435 TAEHTYS

-510 DTEVYAPDASEIT
+510 DSEVFAPDASEVI

-529 STTEKVVYTVIVAAV
+529 STTEKVVYTVIVAVV
-544 PFAILIAGAV
+544 PFIVLIAGAV

>member
-10 RTVVFSAITLGV
+10 RTVIFSAITVGV
-22 IVVLLGLNLALSLVG
+22 IVVLLTANLALSLIG

-42 FIDTTPEGLYSLTGK
+42 FIDTTPEGLYSLTK
-57 MVDECAFVDELG
+57 AMAEECAFVEELG

-81 CNDPDRLVSNFDTRA
+81 CNDPDRLISNFDTRA

-111 EVETINVNTDPTAL
+111 EVETINVNTNPTAL

-136 NPTDVIVSYG
+136 NSTDVIVSYG
-146 DRYRMVSAISFWTTD
+146 DRYRIVGALNFWTTD

-195 YYDPENPES
+195 YYDPKNPES
-204 EGSLKTSYF
+204 EGSLNTSYF

-219 CGLQVKTLAISD
+219 CGLQVKTLAISEVD
-231 PKVTAIPDDCALLII
+231 AIPDDCALLII
-246 NNPRQDFVTDPD
+246 NNPRKDFVTDPD
-258 QYNSLSYVSDLEKL
+258 KYNSLSYVSDLEKL

-280 GAIIVTKDY
+280 GAIVVTKDY
-289 DEKLSLPNLEDFLHE
+289 DEALSLPNLEDFLHE

-312 QVRDEE
+312 QVRDDE
-318 SSVAGSA
+318 SSVAGSG
-325 GKNLIAVYETNEDSY
+325 GKNLIAVYETAEDSY
-340 ANAIYGDYASIAT
+340 ANAIYGDYASLAT

-366 TSYGDQ
+366 NSYGEQ
-372 GFKNEAGSFET
+372 GFRNEAGSSET

-388 PFLKSSD
+388 PFLKTSS
-395 KASSYFYSEL
+395 KASSYFYSDL
-405 AGNYDDSSVL
+405 AGNYEDSKVL
-415 DSSGAFDLAALTVR
+415 DSTGQFDLAALTVR
-429 QTYDSV
+429 QTYDSIT
-435 SAEHTYS
+435 AEHTYS

-510 DTEVYAPDASEIT
+510 DSEVFAPDASEVI

-529 STTEKVVYTVIVAAV
+529 STTEKVVYTVIVAVV
-544 PFAILIAGAV
+544 PFIVLIAGAV